1 MPKSS
6 VTQPDSLILIILH
19 NILIISMVALTK
31 GNAYSGFLG
40 VFSMTNLINQIKL
53 LLNTLLV
60 WLFNT
65 LHYKQLHLKSN
76 LKKNIP

>member
-1 MPKSS
+1 
-6 VTQPDSLILIILH
+6 
-19 NILIISMVALTK
+19 
-31 GNAYSGFLG
+31 
-40 VFSMTNLINQIKL
+40 MTNLINQIKL

-76 LKKNIP
+76 LKMVRSVGSFFGELCLMGKPYRRLNAFALTDCVLLELNQVAFD